1 LSVEIVVL
9 PVAGLGSRFLPATKV
24 TPKEMLP
31 IVDVPL
37 IQLAVE
43 EAVRAG
49 IREIVLVTNPVKP
62 TIEAHFREAVELESL
77 LTRKGNTTGLRA
89 VQNTMS
95 DGVEFH
101 VVFQNDALGL
111 GHAVLCAKQLVGNRP
126 FAVMLPDDLIDS
138 QGQGCLAEMVDI
150 HTKESAFS
158 LAVENVAREHTDRY
172 GIVVVEEDRIIELVE
187 KPSPDLAPSTLA
199 VVGRYILPP
208 EIFAVLENTGAGAG
222 GEIQLTDAI
231 DKLLSTYTFKAH
243 RFHGVR
249 YDCGSKLGHL
259 QANLVYAF
267 KDPEL
272 AKKLRVWLKNDFL
285 PKMMN
290 NTEIKD

>member
-1 LSVEIVVL
+1 MSVEIVVL

-49 IREIVLVTNPVKP
+49 IRKIVLVTNPVKP
-62 TIEAHFREAVELESL
+62 TIEAHFREAVELESIL
-77 LTRKGNTTGLRA
+77 AKKGNKTGLKA
-89 VQNTMS
+89 VQNTLS

-101 VVFQNDALGL
+101 VVFQYEALGL
-111 GHAVLCAKQLVGNRP
+111 GHAVLCAKDVVGNRP

-138 QGQGCLAEMVDI
+138 RGNGCLSDMVDLYNE
-150 HTKESAFS
+150 TGSFS
-158 LAVENVAREHTDRY
+158 LAVENVALEHTNRY
-172 GIVVVEEDRIIELVE
+172 GIVVSTTERITELVE
-187 KPSPDLAPSTLA
+187 KPDPEVAPSTLA
-199 VVGRYILPP
+199 IVGRYILPS
-208 EIFAVLENTGAGAG
+208 EIFSVLEKVETGAG

-231 DKLLSTYTFKAH
+231 QRLLKSYIFKPH
-243 RFHGVR
+243 QLNGIR

-272 AKKLRVWLKNDFL
+272 ARKLKIWLKNDFL
-285 PKMMN
+285 PKMMID
-290 NTEIKD
+290 NT